1 MQRRDHEVS
10 RRGLGV
16 GLVTALS
23 LLALCP
29 AEASAVASAPAG
41 VSVFLTDLGTKT
53 YLSRQSNVSWH
64 GGQAPEG
71 PTITVDSQRRYQEIT
86 GFGASFT
93 DSSAWLV
100 GTRLDSA
107 QRDAVMRDLFSGQG
121 IGLSF
126 LRQPMGSSDFAVNGN
141 YSYDDMPAGQ
151 TDPTLAQFSIDHDRA
166 YIIPVLKQARQ
177 LNPKLTVMAS
187 PWSPPGWMKTSDS
200 MIGGTLKPDAYQPLA
215 DYFTKFLEAYAEA
228 GVPVRYI
235 TPQNEPLYV
244 PSGYPGMSLSAEQ
257 QNNLIKNYL
266 GPALHD
272 RELHTGI
279 LGYDHNWDVIS
290 YPETMYADPAA
301 TGFVAGTAWHCY
313 GGDVRAQAVSH
324 NDYPNKPAWHTE
336 CSGGTWEGDEQ
347 AAFAAAL
354 GLVINSTRD
363 WAKGVIRWNMAL
375 DQNNGPTNGG
385 CPTCRGVVTVA
396 QDAAGHWS
404 YTKTV
409 DYWALG
415 HASKFVRPGARRVA
429 SNSLGVGDVQ
439 DVAFVNPDGS
449 TALVAFNSANSQK
462 TFRVQ
467 WGNKWFTYS
476 LAGGTAATFTWTG
489 TQHGT
494 VGPAAI
500 GSVDIPIENPDGTRA
515 LISYDSGM
523 LAHQAQVRVGNQWL
537 GYTLP
542 AGASL
547 TPPTTAV
554 PLPTSAWTVS
564 ASANDA
570 TEPPGRAIDGDP
582 ATRWST
588 GRGMRPGDWFQVDLG
603 SEQTFNQVVL
613 DTTGSSGD
621 SPRGYELFVS
631 NDGTNWGQPIATGP
645 GSPVTKILIPQ
656 VTGRYI
662 RVVNQGDAG
671 NWWSI
676 HELNVLGPAGP
687 ASVAAGSDS
696 DVQRKTAVLPD
707 GTQLLVVYNSGRSV
721 ATFDV
726 PWGDTAYAYRLPAG
740 AAAIFT
746 TRQG

>member
-1 MQRRDHEVS
+1 MY
-10 RRGLGV
+10 
-16 GLVTALS
+16 
-23 LLALCP
+23 
-29 AEASAVASAPAG
+29 
-41 VSVFLTDLGTKT
+41 LTDLGTNT
-53 YLSRQSNVSWH
+53 YLSRQSSVAWH
-64 GGQAPEG
+64 GGRAPDG

-100 GTRLDSA
+100 GTRLDNE

-141 YSYDDMPAGQ
+141 YSYDDMPPGQ
-151 TDPTLAQFSIDHDRA
+151 TDPALAHFSIDHDRA
-166 YIIPVLKQARQ
+166 YIIPLLKRARQ

-215 DYFTKFLEAYAEA
+215 DYFAKFLEAYGEA
-228 GVPVRYI
+228 GVPVRYV

-266 GPALHD
+266 GPALRD
-272 RELHTGI
+272 RDLGTEI
-279 LGYDHNWDVIS
+279 LGYDHNWDVVS
-290 YPETMYADPAA
+290 YPETMYADPATA
-301 TGFVAGTAWHCY
+301 GFVAGTAWHCY

-347 AAFAAAL
+347 AGFAGAL
-354 GLVINSTRD
+354 GLIINSTRD
-363 WAKGVIRWNMAL
+363 WARGVIRWNMAL

-385 CPTCRGVVTVA
+385 CLTCRGVVTVA

-404 YTKTV
+404 YAKTV

-429 SNSLGVGDVQ
+429 SNSFGAGDVQ

-449 TALVAFNSANSQK
+449 TALVAFNSANSLK

-467 WGNKWFTYS
+467 WGNKWFTYR
-476 LAGGTAATFTWTG
+476 LAGGAAATFTWTG
-489 TQHGT
+489 TQPGP
-494 VGPAAI
+494 VDPAAI
-500 GSVDIPIENPDGTRA
+500 GSVDIPLENPDGTRA

-547 TPPTTAV
+547 TASTTAV
-554 PLPTSAWTVS
+554 PLSRGAWTVS
-564 ASANDA
+564 ASASNA
-570 TEPPGRAIDGDP
+570 TEPAGNAIDGDP

-588 GRGMRPGDWFQVDLG
+588 GRGMQLGDWFQVDLG
-603 SEQTFNQVVL
+603 SAQTFNQVVL

-645 GSPVTKILIPQ
+645 GSPVNKILIPQ

-676 HELNVLGPAGP
+676 HELNVLGPTGS

-696 DVQRKTAVLPD
+696 GVQRKTAVLPD
-707 GTQLLVVYNSGRSV
+707 GTQLLVVYNSRRSV

-726 PWGDTAYAYRLPAG
+726 PWGDTTYAYRLPAS

-746 TRQG
+746 TRRG

>member
-1 MQRRDHEVS
+1 VS
-10 RRGLGV
+10 RRWLGV
-16 GLVTALS
+16 GLVAALPI
-23 LLALCP
+23 LALCP
-29 AEASAVASAPAG
+29 AEAPAGASASAPAG

-53 YLSRQSNVSWH
+53 YLSRQPTVSWH
-64 GGQAPEG
+64 SGQAPDG
-71 PTITVDSQRRYQEIT
+71 PTITVDTQRQYQEIT

-100 GTRLDSA
+100 GTRLDSR
-107 QRDAVMRDLFSGQG
+107 QRDAVMRDLFSSQG

-141 YSYDDMPAGQ
+141 YSYDDRPAGQ
-151 TDPTLAQFSIDHDRA
+151 TDPTLTHFSIDHDRS

-177 LNPKLTVMAS
+177 LNPQLTVMAS

-200 MIGGTLKPDAYQPLA
+200 MIGGTLKSDAYQPLA
-215 DYFTKFLEAYAEA
+215 DYFTKFLEAYAAA

-257 QNNLIKNYL
+257 QNTLIKNYL
-266 GPALHD
+266 GPEL
-272 RELHTGI
+272 REHSLHTGI

-301 TGFVAGTAWHCY
+301 SAFVAGTAWHCY
-313 GGDVRAQAVSH
+313 GGDVRAQAMSH
-324 NDYPNKPAWHTE
+324 NNYPNKPAFHTE
-336 CSGGTWEGDEQ
+336 CSGGTWEGDAQ
-347 AAFAAAL
+347 AGFAAAL
-354 GLVINSTRD
+354 GLVINATRD

-385 CPTCRGVVTVA
+385 CPTCRGVVTIG
-396 QDAAGHWS
+396 QDADGHWS

-415 HASKFVRPGARRVA
+415 QASKFVRPGARRVA
-429 SNSLGVGDVQ
+429 SNTLGAGDVQ

-449 TALVAFNSANSQK
+449 AALVAFNSASSQK

-467 WGNKWFTYS
+467 WGNKWLTYS
-476 LAGGTAATFTWTG
+476 LAGGAAATFTWTG
-489 TQHGT
+489 TQPGNAD
-494 VGPAAI
+494 PAAI
-500 GSVDIPIENPDGTRA
+500 GSVDIPFDNPDGTQA
-515 LISYDSGM
+515 LISYETGM
-523 LAHQAQVRVGNQWL
+523 LASQTQVRVGNQWL

-542 AGASL
+542 TGASL
-547 TPPTTAV
+547 TPPTTEV
-554 PLPTSAWTVS
+554 TLPRDGWTAS
-564 ASANDA
+564 ASASNPN
-570 TEPPGRAIDGDP
+570 EPPAHAIDADP

-588 GRGMRPGDWFQVDLG
+588 GHGMQPGDWFQIDLG
-603 SEQTFNQVVL
+603 SRQTFNQLVL
-613 DTTGSSGD
+613 DTSGSSGD
-621 SPRGYELFVS
+621 FARQYEVYVS
-631 NDGTNWGQPIATGP
+631 DDGTNWGQPIATGP
-645 GSPVTKILIPQ
+645 GSTVTKILVPQ

-662 RVVNQGDAG
+662 RVVNNGSSG
-671 NWWSI
+671 SWWSI
-676 HELNVLGPAGP
+676 HELNVLAPAGP
-687 ASVAAGSDS
+687 ANVEIGSDS
-696 DVQRKTAVLPD
+696 SVQRKTAVLPD
-707 GTQLLVVYNSGRSV
+707 GTQLLVVYNSGRTV

-726 PWGDTAYAYRLPAG
+726 PWGDTTYAYRLPAG

>member
-1 MQRRDHEVS
+1 
-10 RRGLGV
+10 
-16 GLVTALS
+16 
-23 LLALCP
+23 
-29 AEASAVASAPAG
+29 
-41 VSVFLTDLGTKT
+41 
-53 YLSRQSNVSWH
+53 
-64 GGQAPEG
+64 
-71 PTITVDSQRRYQEIT
+71 
-86 GFGASFT
+86 
-93 DSSAWLV
+93 
-100 GTRLDSA
+100 
-107 QRDAVMRDLFSGQG
+107 
-121 IGLSF
+121 
-126 LRQPMGSSDFAVNGN
+126 
-141 YSYDDMPAGQ
+141 
-151 TDPTLAQFSIDHDRA
+151 
-166 YIIPVLKQARQ
+166 
-177 LNPKLTVMAS
+177 VMAS

-266 GPALHD
+266 GPALRD
-272 RELHTGI
+272 REMNTGI

-429 SNSLGVGDVQ
+429 SNSLGLGDVQ

-449 TALVAFNSANSQK
+449 TALVAFNSANSRK

-494 VGPAAI
+494 VDPAAI
-500 GSVDIPIENPDGTRA
+500 GSVDIPLENPDGTRA

-523 LAHQAQVRVGNQWL
+523 LAHQAQVRVGSQWL

-554 PLPTSAWTVS
+554 PLPPSAWTVS

-676 HELNVLGPAGP
+676 HELNVLGSAGP
-687 ASVAAGSDS
+687 ASVAAGSHS
-696 DVQRKTAVLPD
+696 GVQRKTAVLPD

-726 PWGDTAYAYRLPAG
+726 PWGDTTYAYRLPAG